1 MLKRLNEKV
10 MKGARRLQRCS
21 GCSAVVVVVEEQVVD
36 AVVNDELVQI
46 GNTHVPLAFFR
57 PLTTDLT
64 EHQ

>member
-1 MLKRLNEKV
+1 M
-10 MKGARRLQRCS
+10 
-21 GCSAVVVVVEEQVVD
+21 VVVEEQVVD

-57 PLTTDLT
+57 HLTTFDLT

>member
-36 AVVNDELVQI
+36 AVVNDELQI

-57 PLTTDLT
+57 PLTTFDLT